1 MDVSVKFLGAARSVT
16 GSRYLITVGKFRML
30 FDCGLFQ
37 GLKELRLRNWDE
49 FPVDPA
55 TIDAVVISHAH
66 IDHSG
71 YLPRLVK
78 EGFRGTIYCTPPTA
92 ELMQIMLLDSAKLQE
107 EEAAFARK
115 KGYSRHTNPKPL
127 YTSADAELVFPLVH
141 TAGYG
146 EQVVIHPSVSICYH
160 DAGHLLGSAITEVF
174 IKGDSQTKKIVF
186 SGDLGRQND
195 ALLHPPRQI
204 TSADVLFIESTY
216 GTKDNPALDP
226 LADLERIVKA
236 TRQRNGVL
244 LIPAFA
250 VGRTQVLLY
259 YLHQLMEANR
269 IPDIPVYIDSP
280 MAIST
285 TYLYYRFPEY
295 HKVDFSNSLFAR
307 QLETNMLVFVKNEL
321 HSKSLNEIKSNAII
335 ISSSGMMS
343 GGRILHHMYHR
354 LRHEQDTLLVSGYQ
368 AEGTRGRDL
377 VDKKPTIRIFG
388 EEVPVKCHVE
398 NMTSLSGHAD
408 RSELFAW
415 MKGFETKPKLVFT
428 VHGEGPGV
436 DQYAKAIRD
445 QLSWNVVVPEYLES
459 FSLFDGI

>member
-1 MDVSVKFLGAARSVT
+1 MNVSVKFLGAARSVT
-16 GSRYLITVGKFRML
+16 GSRYLVTVGKFRML

-55 TIDAVVISHAH
+55 TLDAVVISHAH

-71 YLPRLVK
+71 YLPKLMK
-78 EGFRGTIYCTPPTA
+78 EGFAGKIYCTPPTA
-92 ELMQIMLLDSAKLQE
+92 ELMKIMLLDSAKLQE
-107 EEAAFARK
+107 EEAAFARR
-115 KGYSRHTNPKPL
+115 KGYSRHSNPQPL
-127 YTSADAELVFPLVH
+127 YTSADAELVFPLIH
-141 TAGYG
+141 TVDY
-146 EQVVIHPSVSICYH
+146 EELVTIHPAVSICYH

-195 ALLHPPRQI
+195 AMLHPPKRI
-204 TSADVLFIESTY
+204 KEADVLFIESTY
-216 GTKDNPALDP
+216 GVKDNPAVDP
-226 LADLERIVKA
+226 MADLERIVKSV
-236 TRQRNGVL
+236 RERNGVL

-250 VGRTQVLLY
+250 VGRTQTLLY
-259 YLHQLMEANR
+259 YFHQLMDAGR

-285 TYLYYRFPEY
+285 TYLYYRFPDY

-335 ISSSGMMS
+335 ISSSGMMT
-343 GGRILHHMYHR
+343 GGRILHHLYHR
-354 LRHEQDTLLVSGYQ
+354 LRNPEDTLLVAGYQ

-408 RSELFAW
+408 RTELFAW
-415 MKGFETKPKLVFT
+415 MKGFETRPKQVFT
-428 VHGEGPGV
+428 VHGEAPGV
-436 DQYAKAIRD
+436 DQYAQAIRD
-445 QLSWNVVVPEYLES
+445 QLNWNVVVPEYLES
-459 FSLFDGI
+459 FSLFEGI

>member
-1 MDVSVKFLGAARSVT
+1 MNVTVKFLGAARSVT
-16 GSRYLITVGKFRML
+16 GSRYLLTIGNFKML

-49 FPVDPA
+49 FPIDPA
-55 TIDAVVISHAH
+55 TIDAVVVSHAH
-66 IDHSG
+66 IDHTG
-71 YLPRLVK
+71 YLPKLVQ
-78 EGFRGTIYCTPPTA
+78 EGFAGKIYCTEPTA
-92 ELMQIMLLDSAKLQE
+92 ELLKIMLLDSAKLQE

-115 KGYSRHTNPKPL
+115 RGYSRHSNPKPL
-127 YTSADAELVFPLVH
+127 YTSADAEQVFPLIH

-146 EQVVIHPSVSICYH
+146 KRIELHPLVSICYH

-174 IKGDSQTKKIVF
+174 ITGDSQQKKIVF
-186 SGDLGRQND
+186 SGDLGRQHD
-195 ALLHPPRQI
+195 AMLRPPEPVAQ
-204 TSADVLFIESTY
+204 ADVLFIESTY
-216 GTKDNPALDP
+216 GVKDNPAGDP
-226 LADLERIVKA
+226 LAELERIVKQ
-236 TRQRNGVL
+236 TRERNGVL

-259 YLHQLMEANR
+259 YFHRLMEADR

-285 TYLYYRFPEY
+285 TYLYYKFPEY
-295 HKVDFSNSLFAR
+295 HKVDFSNSIFAR

-321 HSKSLNEIKSNAII
+321 HSKSLNEIKNNAII

-343 GGRILHHMYHR
+343 GGRILHHLYHR
-354 LRHEQDTLLVSGYQ
+354 LRNERDTLLVSGYQ

-408 RSELFAW
+408 RGELFAW
-415 MKGFETKPKLVFT
+415 MKTFETKPKLVFT
-428 VHGEGPGV
+428 VHGESPAV
-436 DQYAKAIRD
+436 DQYAQAIRE
-445 QLSWNVVVPEYLES
+445 QLGWNVIVPEYLES
-459 FSLFDGI
+459 CSLFEGI